1 MLELNRLFLKSSID
15 DETTKEMLTEIM
27 VEIIKTRK
35 DLFYDLILEAWEEIS
50 LANAIKEERQDDFVS
65 EEKIFALLDSEN

>member
-1 MLELNRLFLKSSID
+1 MKLSID

-35 DLFYDLILEAWEEIS
+35 DLFYDLILEALEEIS
-50 LANAIKEERQDDFVS
+50 LANAIKEGRQDDFVC

>member
-1 MLELNRLFLKSSID
+1 MKLSID

-35 DLFYDLILEAWEEIS
+35 DLFYDLILEALSEIS
-50 LANAIKEERQDDFVS
+50 LANAIKEGRQDDFVS

>member
-1 MLELNRLFLKSSID
+1 MKLSID

-35 DLFYDLILEAWEEIS
+35 DLFYDLILEALEEVS
-50 LANAIKEERQDDFVS
+50 LANAIKEGRQDDFVS

>member
-1 MLELNRLFLKSSID
+1 MKLSID

-35 DLFYDLILEAWEEIS
+35 DLFYDLILEAVEEIS
-50 LANAIKEERQDDFVS
+50 LANAIKEGRQDDFVS

>member
-1 MLELNRLFLKSSID
+1 MPLSID

-35 DLFYDLILEAWEEIS
+35 DLFYDLILEALEKIS
-50 LANAIKEERQDDFVS
+50 LANAIKEVRQDDFVS
-65 EEKIFALLDSEN
+65 EEKIFALLDSED

>member
-1 MLELNRLFLKSSID
+1 MKLSID

-27 VEIIKTRK
+27 VEIIKPRK
-35 DLFYDLILEAWEEIS
+35 DLFYDLILEALEEIS
-50 LANAIKEERQDDFVS
+50 LANAIKEGRQDNFVS

>member
-1 MLELNRLFLKSSID
+1 MKLSID

-35 DLFYDLILEAWEEIS
+35 DLFYDIILEALEEIS
-50 LANAIKEERQDDFVS
+50 LANAIKEGRQDNFVS

>member
-1 MLELNRLFLKSSID
+1 
-15 DETTKEMLTEIM
+15 MLTEIM

-35 DLFYDLILEAWEEIS
+35 DLFYDLILEALEEIS
-50 LANAIKEERQDDFVS
+50 LANAIKEGRQDDFVC

>member
-1 MLELNRLFLKSSID
+1 MKLSID

-35 DLFYDLILEAWEEIS
+35 ELFYDVILEALEEIS
-50 LANAIKEERQDDFVS
+50 LANAIKEGRQDNFVS
-65 EEKIFALLDSEN
+65 EEKIFTLLDGED

>member
-1 MLELNRLFLKSSID
+1 MKLSID

-35 DLFYDLILEAWEEIS
+35 DLFYDIILEALEEIS
-50 LANAIKEERQDDFVS
+50 LANAIKEGRQDDFVS

>member
-1 MLELNRLFLKSSID
+1 MKLSID

-35 DLFYDLILEAWEEIS
+35 DLFYDLILEALEEIS
-50 LANAIKEERQDDFVS
+50 LANAIKEGRQDDFVS

>member
-1 MLELNRLFLKSSID
+1 MKLSID

-35 DLFYDLILEAWEEIS
+35 DLFYDLILEAVEEIS
-50 LANAIKEERQDDFVS
+50 LANAIKEGRQDDFVS
-65 EEKIFALLDSEN
+65 EEKIFALLDSED

>member
-1 MLELNRLFLKSSID
+1 MKLSID
-15 DETTKEMLTEIM
+15 DDTTKEMLTEIM

-35 DLFYDLILEAWEEIS
+35 DLFYDLILEALEEIS
-50 LANAIKEERQDDFVS
+50 LANAIKEGRQDDFVS

>member
-1 MLELNRLFLKSSID
+1 MKLSID

-35 DLFYDLILEAWEEIS
+35 DLFYDLILEALEEIS
-50 LANAIKEERQDDFVS
+50 LANAIKEGRQDNFVS

>member
-1 MLELNRLFLKSSID
+1 MKLSID

-35 DLFYDLILEAWEEIS
+35 DLFYDIILEALEEIA
-50 LANAIKEERQDDFVS
+50 LANAIKEGRQDDFVS
-65 EEKIFALLDSEN
+65 EEKIFALLDGEDQ